1 MPSFQEVLGG
11 NTIDGKYY
19 RRGFTTG
26 TTATAAALAAAKGVF
41 GELEELVDV
50 TLPGGE
56 ILEIPVVHYEK
67 TEKGFKATVQKYGGD
82 DIDITNGLEISAEVI
97 LTSESHIEILG
108 GEGVGTVT
116 KGGLQIPMGA
126 PAINPVPL
134 KMIREHLT
142 KVIGSHQG
150 AQVIISVAGGQ
161 GAALK
166 TFNPRLGIEGGIS
179 IIGTSGIVEPM
190 SEEAWK
196 QSLSIEL
203 TQKAESG
210 LKTIVMVPG
219 GHGEKF
225 AIERFGVLEDEIVTM
240 SNFTGFMLMEAC
252 RMGFSHVLLIGHV
265 GKLIK
270 IASGNFH
277 THSRVS
283 DGRADVLCNHLAK
296 LRAPYELID
305 RVREANTTDEGAD
318 MIMEAGYVAVF
329 DSIAQE
335 AKKRSQWHVYGA
347 ITVDVALYNMKGK
360 LLGTTLTPEEAKVL
374 FNPIE
379 RQVEK

>member
-1 MPSFQEVLGG
+1 MPSFKEVLGG
-11 NTIDGKYY
+11 NTIDGKFY

-26 TTATAAALAAAKGVF
+26 TTATAATLAAAKGLM

-56 ILEIPVVHYEK
+56 ILEIPVCHYEN
-67 TEKGFKATVQKYGGD
+67 TEQGFKATVQKYGGD

-97 LTSESHIEILG
+97 LTKGNTIEILG

-116 KGGLQIPMGA
+116 KGGLQIPIGA

-134 KMIREHLT
+134 KMIREHLQ
-142 KVIGSHQG
+142 KVIGEHQG
-150 AQVIISVAGGQ
+150 AEVTLSVHGGEA
-161 GAALK
+161 AALK

-203 TQKAESG
+203 AQKAETG

-225 AIERFGVLEDEIVTM
+225 AIAHFGADPDHIVTM
-240 SNFTGFMLMEAC
+240 SNFTGYMLMEAL
-252 RMGFSHVLLIGHV
+252 RMGFTHVFLIGHV

-270 IASGNFH
+270 LASGNFH

-305 RVREANTTDEGAD
+305 LVREANTTDEAAD
-318 MIMEAGYVAVF
+318 LIIEGGYEGVF

-335 AKKRSQWHVYGA
+335 AKKRSEWHVYGEL
-347 ITVDVALYNMKGK
+347 TVDVALYNMKGR
-360 LLGTTLTPEEAKVL
+360 LLGTTYKP
-374 FNPIE
+374 
-379 RQVEK
+379 